1 VSDLHDA
8 PDHLVAL
15 SRTRWLRELTEAVS
29 QAQRVARLLGIAEGV
44 SSEIRELHAR
54 LEGVRVQVEM
64 LRLDGWADVHRP
76 INGSLLESLRAET
89 HWLAAADSSAA

>member
-15 SRTRWLRELTEAVS
+15 SRARWLRELTEAIA
-29 QAQRVARLLGIAEGV
+29 QAQKVARLLVIAEEA
-44 SSEIRELHAR
+44 SSEMRELHAR
-54 LEGVRVQVEM
+54 LEGVRVQVDM
-64 LRLDGWADVHRP
+64 LRLDGWADVRQP
-76 INGSLLESLRAET
+76 INGSLLESLHAET